1 MESADESAKSI
12 KRENEENKS
21 GVHELLNDSLGGV
34 HRLNGRFYGSLWLK
48 IARLLGILILQCV
61 LITLASRM
69 EGAEAEAT
77 SLKNFSECDLVFSK
91 SSRAFHV
98 VRHMQRMHG
107 T

>member
-77 SLKNFSECDLVFSK
+77 SLRIFQNVTWCFPSQAERS
-91 SSRAFHV
+91 
-98 VRHMQRMHG
+98 